1 MDSGIPRRVLARA
14 KVRQPLHCSSWVS
27 LTASQGLA
35 IFTCFK
41 SGFIFSGRFGS
52 GLIVARLA
60 DGSWSAPS
68 AIGTFGG
75 GIGGQGGLELTD
87 FVFVLNTDAAV
98 RTVAQSGSITLGG
111 NVSLALGPV
120 GRSAEAMGAMG
131 NNGTAGMFAYSKT
144 RGVFCGVS
152 FEFSML
158 GERPDANRKMYKQKV
173 TAKQLLTGEIA
184 PPSGAEPL
192 MSVLNRD
199 IFRADSSVQLP
210 TELRSG
216 DLHAEAAES
225 PAEPSGEPSQGVPEL
240 DNQQLNSWTDEPH
253 ELPSNNPH
261 DVHREPDGT
270 RTSPSSQPHKPVDGP
285 TSSVPSAAS
294 SWPGS

>member
-1 MDSGIPRRVLARA
+1 MSTSSTERTSRFRSPIHNPLPASLSSECKKAGKILDSFVSPQFITLDSGIPRKVLARA
-14 KVRQPLHCSSWVS
+14 K
-27 LTASQGLA
+27 GLV

-98 RTVAQSGSITLGG
+98 RAITQSGSITLGG

-120 GRSAEAMGAMG
+120 GRSVEAMGAMG

-144 RGVFCGVS
+144 RGVFCGIS

-199 IFRADSSVQLP
+199 IFRADSSIQLP

-216 DLHAEAAES
+216 DLHAEAAEL
-225 PAEPSGEPSQGVPEL
+225 PAEPSDEPSQGVPEL
-240 DNQQLNSWTDEPH
+240 DNQQSNSRTDEP
-253 ELPSNNPH
+253 
-261 DVHREPDGT
+261 T
-270 RTSPSSQPHKPVDGP
+270 
-285 TSSVPSAAS
+285 A
-294 SWPGS
+294 

>member
-1 MDSGIPRRVLARA
+1 M
-14 KVRQPLHCSSWVS
+14 
-27 LTASQGLA
+27 
-35 IFTCFK
+35 
-41 SGFIFSGRFGS
+41 
-52 GLIVARLA
+52 
-60 DGSWSAPS
+60 
-68 AIGTFGG
+68 
-75 GIGGQGGLELTD
+75 TD

-184 PPSGAEPL
+184 PPSGA
-192 MSVLNRD
+192 
-199 IFRADSSVQLP
+199 
-210 TELRSG
+210 
-216 DLHAEAAES
+216 
-225 PAEPSGEPSQGVPEL
+225 
-240 DNQQLNSWTDEPH
+240 
-253 ELPSNNPH
+253 
-261 DVHREPDGT
+261 
-270 RTSPSSQPHKPVDGP
+270 
-285 TSSVPSAAS
+285 
-294 SWPGS
+294 